1 MRGVKPKLGQKS
13 SLRKIAH
20 RPSRREEVQNWFL
33 TADFFHDSMLS
44 IPWYGYHISP
54 QFVIAPE
61 TTVVPLFT

>member
-1 MRGVKPKLGQKS
+1 
-13 SLRKIAH
+13 
-20 RPSRREEVQNWFL
+20 L

-44 IPWYGYHISP
+44 IPWYGYHSSP